1 MDTIQGRTEKI
12 LVIEAPPRHGKS
24 ELISRYL
31 PAWFLGR
38 WPEKKVVL
46 ATYGAAFSSGW
57 GRKAKYTMQEFGHLF
72 GVRINPD
79 KESAAD
85 WETTE
90 GGGMVSVGVG
100 GPLMGRGADLMIVD
114 DPLKSAEEAISE
126 TTRQA
131 QWDWWQSTASTRL
144 EPEGI
149 VIVIMQR
156 WHRND
161 LAGRLIDEAA
171 HDGMP
176 VRRLT
181 LRAIAEHD
189 DPLGRQPGEPLWPV
203 RYDAAAL
210 DEIHRSKDD
219 YWWLAQY
226 QQRPTRHE
234 NAQWPDSYFSPD
246 IWCDS
251 FTWPDAFEVA
261 AQVTDPSMGKNTKAG
276 DFAAT
281 TFAGLCGGKIWID
294 SRIRRESPESIVRGA
309 IQMYNRLHPDVTGIE
324 SNAFQAL
331 FSPIF
336 HQQCRDW
343 GIPPISMQHIDNRVN
358 KNLRIS
364 NIGPYLR
371 DDKLRFLDTADN
383 RLLVR
388 QLQEFPIADHDDG
401 PDALEMALRLLRQ
414 AATGSNVQPTQVM
427 T

>member
-1 MDTIQGRTEKI
+1 MDTIRGVTEKI
-12 LVIEAPPRHGKS
+12 LIIEAPPRHGKS

-31 PAWFLGR
+31 PAWFLGC
-38 WPEKKVVL
+38 WPEKKIIL
-46 ATYGAAFSSGW
+46 ATYGAGFSATW
-57 GRKAKYTMQEFGHLF
+57 GRKAKYTVQEFGHLF
-72 GVRINPD
+72 GVKINPD

-126 TTRQA
+126 NTRQA

-144 EPEGI
+144 EPGGV

-161 LAGRLIDEAA
+161 LAGRLIDESG
-171 HDGMP
+171 HGGIP

-189 DPLGRQPGEPLWPV
+189 DQIGREIGEPLWPT
-203 RYDAAAL
+203 RYNK
-210 DEIHRSKDD
+210 E
-219 YWWLAQY
+219 AQY
-226 QQRPTRHE
+226 QQLPTRHE
-234 NAQWPDSYFSPD
+234 NAQWPDSYFGPD
-246 IWCDS
+246 IWCN
-251 FTWPDAFEVA
+251 TLPDAFEIS

-276 DFAAT
+276 DYAAT
-281 TFAGLCGGKIWID
+281 VFSGLSRGKLWVD
-294 SRIRRESPESIVRGA
+294 SRIRRESPESIVAGA
-309 IQMYNRLHPDVTGIE
+309 IRMHEQLKPDITGIE

-331 FSPIF
+331 IAPIF

-343 GIPPISMQHIDNRVN
+343 GIPPIPISHTDNRIN

-371 DDKLRFLDTADN
+371 DGKLRFLDTPDN

-388 QLQEFPIADHDDG
+388 KLQEFPIADHDDG
-401 PDALEMALRLLRQ
+401 PDALEMSLRLLRQ
-414 AATGSNVQPTQVM
+414 AATGENHIQPTQVM
-427 T
+427 A